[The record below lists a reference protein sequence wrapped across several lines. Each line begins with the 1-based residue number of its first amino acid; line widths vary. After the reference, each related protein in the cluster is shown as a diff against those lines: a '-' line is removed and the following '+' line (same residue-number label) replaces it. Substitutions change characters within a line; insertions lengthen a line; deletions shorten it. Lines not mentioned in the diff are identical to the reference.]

1 MQNIQTD
8 KGYKAVDGAIA
19 GLGEKLSADVN
30 DVRDD
35 VKSLKENVS
44 ALGQSLKDEACAKT
58 SELKDLASEKLED
71 VMKRGGEGLKFIDD
85 EVRANPRSAVAV
97 AFAAGILANFLLR
110 R

>member
-8 KGYKAVDGAIA
+8 KGLKPVDGAIA
-19 GLGEKLSADVN
+19 GLGEQLSADVN

-44 ALGQSLKDEACAKT
+44 ALSHSLKEEACAKT
-58 SELKDLASEKLED
+58 SELKDLAAEKLESA
-71 VMKRGGEGLKFIDD
+71 MKRGNESLKFIDD

>member
-8 KGYKAVDGAIA
+8 KGYKPVDGAIA
-19 GLGEKLSADVN
+19 GLSDKLSADVN

-35 VKSLKENVS
+35 VKSLKDNVS
-44 ALGQSLKDEACAKT
+44 ALGQSLKEEACAKT
-58 SELKDLASEKLED
+58 AELKDLASEKLEG
-71 VMKRGGEGLKFIDD
+71 VMRRGDESLKFIDD
-85 EVRANPRSAVAV
+85 EVRANPRSAIAV

>member
-1 MQNIQTD
+1 MQNIHTD
-8 KGYKAVDGAIA
+8 KSYKSADGAIA

-58 SELKDLASEKLED
+58 GELKDLASEKLEG
-71 VMKRGGEGLKFIDD
+71 VMKRGDESLKFLD
-85 EVRANPRSAVAV
+85 EEVKANPRSAVAI